1 MHSAVSDT
9 LGQLVLHIIEK
20 VEDYSEKKD
29 LLQTFLK
36 LPFTLLEK
44 SPNKAVQTGASQCL
58 SKVI

>member
-36 LPFTLLEK
+36 LPFNLLEK
-44 SPNKAVQTGASQCL
+44 SPNKAVQTGAS
-58 SKVI
+58 